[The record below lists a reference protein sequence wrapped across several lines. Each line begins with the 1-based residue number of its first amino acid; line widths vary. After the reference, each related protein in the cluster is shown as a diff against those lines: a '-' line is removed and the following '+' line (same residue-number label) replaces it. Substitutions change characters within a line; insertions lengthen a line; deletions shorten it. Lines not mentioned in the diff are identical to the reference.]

1 MELEIV
7 GLIICS
13 ILLTAYLLMLREV
26 IGMKKIIKSMLKRS
40 RTSLIINTQN
50 IDWKCIIH
58 ALP

>member
-40 RTSLIINTQN
+40 RKYMREVVS
-50 IDWKCIIH
+50 K
-58 ALP
+58 